1 MSRILV
7 IPDGHLPFQRKTF
20 FNDLKTVVQKVR
32 PEKIVIIG
40 DLIDSNAIS
49 RHTPNA
55 DSEDATTEFMR
66 ARGGIAEIN
75 RILGKRPVFY
85 CLGNHEMRL
94 SKVASTVRIP
104 SMCLKDLKDIFNIPK
119 HWKMGLDFVVDG
131 IYFVHYRSTS
141 GGKAAATYGMSTV
154 MGHMHARCSIEY
166 SQTPVKTYWQA
177 FTGCYADDTS
187 LAMRYSSES
196 ARKSVPAFLFIED
209 GQPRIIRVI

>member
-7 IPDGHLPFQRKTF
+7 IPDVHLPFQRKTF
-20 FNDLKTVVQKVR
+20 LKDLSQIVQKVR
-32 PEKIVIIG
+32 PEKVVIIG
-40 DLIDSNAIS
+40 DLVDSYAIS
-49 RHTPNA
+49 KHTPSA
-55 DSEDATTEFMR
+55 DSPDATTEFMR
-66 ARGGIAEIN
+66 ARSGISEIN

-94 SKVASTVRIP
+94 SKVADTVRIP
-104 SMCLKDLKDIFNIPK
+104 SLCLKSLRDIFSIPK
-119 HWKMGLDFVVDG
+119 HWKMALDFVVDG
-131 IYFVHYRSTS
+131 IYFVHYKSTT

-177 FTGCYADDTS
+177 FTGCYADDES
-187 LAMRYSSES
+187 LAMRYASES

-209 GQPRIIRVI
+209 GHPRIIRY